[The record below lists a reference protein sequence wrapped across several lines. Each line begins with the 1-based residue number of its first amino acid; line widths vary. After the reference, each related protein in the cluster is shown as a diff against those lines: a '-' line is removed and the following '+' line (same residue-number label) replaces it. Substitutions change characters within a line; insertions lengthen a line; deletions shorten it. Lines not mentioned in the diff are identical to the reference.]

1 MMAKTCS
8 VEEAAGATVHMSSPG
23 EFDESIDSME
33 YVSEDSSWDK
43 AANSSEIDENE
54 EIDVS

>member
-8 VEEAAGATVHMSSPG
+8 VEEAASATVDMSPQS

-33 YVSEDSSWDK
+33 YVSEDSSWDE

>member
-1 MMAKTCS
+1 MAKTCS
-8 VEEAAGATVHMSSPG
+8 VEEAASATVDMSPQS

-33 YVSEDSSWDK
+33 YVSEDSSWDE

-54 EIDVS
+54 KIDVS

>member
-1 MMAKTCS
+1 MAKTCS
-8 VEEAAGATVHMSSPG
+8 VEEAAGATVHMSSPS
-23 EFDESIDSME
+23 EFDESIDSLE

-54 EIDVS
+54 KIDVS